1 MNDFISENFRFI
13 GIFVLLFVAWRWL
26 AAAMKSS
33 QRNGKTNFSGPW
45 NAPAPASVRR
55 AMAVDSLGLTSAI
68 RASAIRAAQQ
78 KSQDTVFQQS
88 QTEVHMNP
96 ISALVF
102 IVFVGGAVLSHL
114 AGLPIGITIVLALT
128 GIFLGYSIK
137 MAQQWERAVIL
148 RLGKLQAVKG
158 PGLFILIPIVDA
170 VATWI
175 DQRIRT
181 TEVNA
186 EQALTKDT
194 VPVNVD
200 AIVFWMVHDAE
211 RAALEIADYNS
222 AVQRVAQTS
231 LREMIGSSV
240 LSELLSERK
249 TADANLKEV
258 IGAKTAEWGVTV
270 NSVEIRDVAIP
281 DNLQDAMSRQ
291 AQAEREKQARVILG
305 SAEEEVAQK
314 FVNAA
319 KLYASS
325 PEALQLRA
333 MNIIYETTKE
343 RGATILMPTSMV
355 DAMNPG
361 AAAFALNMARTDA
374 GQPAASVPS
383 VPRKDG

>member
-1 MNDFISENFRFI
+1 MHWAVFF
-13 GIFVLLFVAWRWL
+13 GLML
-26 AAAMKSS
+26 AFLAIWSNPKL
-33 QRNGKTNFSGPW
+33 RKR
-45 NAPAPASVRR
+45 PAPEAVRR
-55 AMAVDSLGLTSAI
+55 AVAIDSFGVSPPQFTSANN
-68 RASAIRAAQQ
+68 S
-78 KSQDTVFQQS
+78 S
-88 QTEVHMNP
+88 TEVHMNP

-102 IVFVGGAVLSHL
+102 IVFIGAAVL
-114 AGLPIGITIVLALT
+114 ARMADMPIIITIVLALI

-158 PGLFILIPIVDA
+158 PGLFILVPIIDQ

-249 TADANLKEV
+249 TADATLKEV

-291 AQAEREKQARVILG
+291 AQAEREKQARVTLG
-305 SAEEEVAQK
+305 AAEEEVAQK

-319 KLYASS
+319 KLYATS

-343 RGATILMPTSMV
+343 RGATILMPTGMV
-355 DAMNPG
+355 DAMNPAVAMALAG
-361 AAAFALNMARTDA
+361 RGVNPQQPAA
-374 GQPAASVPS
+374 AASVPQ
-383 VPRKDG
+383 VPKT

>member
-1 MNDFISENFRFI
+1 MRDHPLFFFV
-13 GIFVLLFVAWRWL
+13 VLLIIFWSIVSNLVRKA
-26 AAAMKSS
+26 
-33 QRNGKTNFSGPW
+33 QRKTPSISVW
-45 NAPAPASVRR
+45 NQPAPRVIGR
-55 AMAVDSLGLTSAI
+55 AADLDSLGL
-68 RASAIRAAQQ
+68 ASAIRAARQR
-78 KSQDTVFQQS
+78 SSNTYS
-88 QTEVHMNP
+88 STSSSTEVHMNP

-102 IVFVGGAVLSHL
+102 IVFIGGAGL
-114 AGLPIGITIVLALT
+114 ARLAEMPIAVSVVLALI

-148 RLGKLQAVKG
+148 RLGKLHGVKG
-158 PGLFILIPIVDA
+158 PGLFILVPIFDA
-170 VATWI
+170 VAMWI

-211 RAALEIADYNS
+211 RAALEIADYSS

-249 TADANLKEV
+249 QADATLKDV
-258 IGAKTAEWGVTV
+258 IGSKTAEWGVTV

-374 GQPAASVPS
+374 GNPSSGPS
-383 VPRKDG
+383 VPQVPRS

>member
-1 MNDFISENFRFI
+1 MNQLALPLIFF
-13 GIFVLLFVAWRWL
+13 GIMIVLWARSI
-26 AAAMKSS
+26 ARKKSTPPPAGIWNRPNANQ
-33 QRNGKTNFSGPW
+33 QRNPT
-45 NAPAPASVRR
+45 
-55 AMAVDSLGLTSAI
+55 DTSPTY
-68 RASAIRAAQQ
+68 SP
-78 KSQDTVFQQS
+78 K
-88 QTEVHMNP
+88 TEVHMNP
-96 ISALVF
+96 ISAVIF
-102 IVFVGGAVLSHL
+102 IIFIGGAVLSRL
-114 AGLPIGITIVLALT
+114 ANMPISVTVVLAVI
-128 GIFLGYSIK
+128 GVFLGYSVK

-148 RLGKLQAVKG
+148 RLGKLHAVKG
-158 PGLFILIPIVDA
+158 PGLFILIPIFDA
-170 VATWI
+170 VTTWI

-211 RAALEIADYNS
+211 RAALEITDYVS

-240 LSELLSERK
+240 LSELLSDRK
-249 TADANLKEV
+249 TADAELKQV

-319 KLYASS
+319 RLYASS

-361 AAAFALNMARTDA
+361 AAAFALNMARIDSA
-374 GQPAASVPS
+374 KPDPVPATTSVPQ
-383 VPRKDG
+383 VPKA

>member
-1 MNDFISENFRFI
+1 MRDHPLFFFV
-13 GIFVLLFVAWRWL
+13 VLLIIFWSVVSNLVRKAQR
-26 AAAMKSS
+26 KSPPS
-33 QRNGKTNFSGPW
+33 ISVW
-45 NAPAPASVRR
+45 NQPAPRVISR
-55 AMAVDSLGLTSAI
+55 AADLDSLGLA
-68 RASAIRAAQQ
+68 AAVRAARRN
-78 KSQDTVFQQS
+78 SSNSFSSTS
-88 QTEVHMNP
+88 SSTEVHMNP

-102 IVFVGGAVLSHL
+102 IVFIGGAGL
-114 AGLPIGITIVLALT
+114 ARLAEMPIAVSVVLALI

-148 RLGKLQAVKG
+148 RLGKLHAVKG
-158 PGLFILIPIVDA
+158 PGLFILVPIFDA
-170 VATWI
+170 VAMWI

-211 RAALEIADYNS
+211 RAALEIADYSS

-249 TADANLKEV
+249 QADATLKDV
-258 IGAKTAEWGVTV
+258 IGSKTAEWGVTV

-319 KLYASS
+319 KLYATS

-343 RGATILMPTSMV
+343 RGATILMPSSMV

-374 GQPAASVPS
+374 GNPPSSGPS
-383 VPRKDG
+383 VPQVPKS